1 MMRLALQHG
10 CLLHQAIPSC
20 AEAVHAVHMQVFRA
34 VSASA
39 LPQAWRT
46 ATQQPILSHEGQA
59 QSTTSISSD
68 NDALRGLLEGVLQ
81 QQQHVALV
89 AQGKDNQAHMQCSIG
104 PLETAS
110 SSVVRMESQL
120 IFESCWR
127 RFKEK
132 HGRVRLSCSS

>member
-10 CLLHQAIPSC
+10 CLLQQATPSC
-20 AEAVHAVHMQVFRA
+20 TLACQVFHMQVMRA
-34 VSASA
+34 MSASA

-46 ATQQPILSHEGQA
+46 ATQQPVLSQEGPA
-59 QSTTSISSD
+59 QPTNATSSD
-68 NDALRGLLEGVLQ
+68 SDALRGLLEGVLQ
-81 QQQHVALV
+81 QQQHVARQ
-89 AQGKDNQAHMQCSIG
+89 AHGKANQTHMQCSIG

-120 IFESCWR
+120 IFDSCWR

-132 HGRVRLSCSS
+132 HGLVRLKQQH